1 VSTTDDAIRALL
13 LLMPRIVGRAKRL
26 KVPEELA
33 SLALAPRHLS
43 LLSYL
48 LFDGPAT
55 VNELAGRLEVAPTTV
70 SLMVAELSRKGVL
83 ERREDDADRRRRI
96 VSITDA
102 KRPAIDA
109 WLARGARAWRAA
121 LEPLTPDQRRV
132 FVETFRAYE
141 DALEE

>member
-1 VSTTDDAIRALL
+1 
-13 LLMPRIVGRAKRL
+13 MPRIVGRAKRI
-26 KVPEELA
+26 KVPAELE
-33 SLALAPRHLS
+33 SLALAPRHLT

-55 VNELAGRLEVAPTTV
+55 VNDLAKRLEVAPTTV

-83 ERREDDADRRRRI
+83 ERREDDEDRRKRI

-102 KRPAIDA
+102 MRPAIDA
-109 WLARGARAWRAA
+109 WLARGARAWRTA

-132 FVETFRAYE
+132 FVETFKAYE
-141 DALEE
+141 DALDE